1 MKVTVIPTVTILP
14 WGAPGQCMGGLVG
27 ELLDAGHNV
36 QWFVAPIDFDHSEV
50 ARLAAR
56 GAKVTKLPSPPKI
69 YHRMAAFRHMI
80 DRWLGAE
87 AKLQQLVAV
96 FGPDHI
102 FVNDGGTWSGA
113 DGGLFEVLQKHAGK
127 YSIISHLN
135 LPQAA
140 FGSDRLERA
149 RTLSKNAKKFF
160 FNSQWS
166 RRLAEEQ
173 IAQSIDNATLFQLP
187 LRFHPEEPLPWPQSA
202 KPRLAMVTRLDALHK
217 GLDVALLAFS
227 ELQKQGVDAHL
238 TVVGRGPD
246 EAYLRALAEYLEL
259 GTAVTFKPYQENLA
273 DVWASEELLLLSS
286 RYEGLGV
293 SMLEAMSF
301 GRPVLRTPYGGC
313 EEWIE
318 EGANGFVCPAAEVDF
333 LAQTIKR
340 ALGQRHRWREMGL
353 AAHAKIK
360 AQLERRPAKVFLGV
374 LRPEGAA

>member
-1 MKVTVIPTVTILP
+1 M
-14 WGAPGQCMGGLVG
+14 GALVE
-27 ELLDAGHNV
+27 ELLDAGHEV
-36 QWFVAPIDFDHSEV
+36 QWFVAPIDLDHPEV
-50 ARLAAR
+50 AKLSAGGAR
-56 GAKVTKLPSPPKI
+56 IVPLPPPPKI

-87 AKLQQLVAV
+87 AGLQQLVAG

-113 DGGLFEVLQKHAGK
+113 DGELFEMLQKHAGN
-127 YSIISHLN
+127 YSIVTHLN
-135 LPQAA
+135 YPQAA
-140 FGSDRLERA
+140 FTEARIERSRA
-149 RTLSKNAKKFF
+149 LAKRAKRFF
-160 FNSQWS
+160 FNSSWS
-166 RRLAEEQ
+166 HRLAEEQ
-173 IAQSIDNATLFQLP
+173 IAQSIDNATFFQLP
-187 LRFHPEEPLPWPQSA
+187 LRSYPEAPLVWPQS
-202 KPRLAMVTRLDALHK
+202 KTPRLAMVTRLDAFHK
-217 GLDVALLAFS
+217 GLDIALLAFS
-227 ELQKQGVDAHL
+227 ELHRQGVDAHL

-340 ALGQRHRWREMGL
+340 ALSQRHRWREMGL